1 MTTETA
7 GGTREALLAAAA
19 SLFAEKGFET
29 VSVRE
34 VTGRAGANV
43 ASVKYHFGSRE
54 GLIDAVVAEMT
65 RPVNEERL
73 RRIAELESGEGVTV
87 RHLLEAFFDPLFA
100 RIQGSVLSE
109 RLFVKLMGRMVGDR
123 PYQFPEEVMADFR
136 EVARRFV
143 PAFMKARPGLSA
155 EDVFWRIHFAFG
167 VMSNALTHR
176 DLLEQVSEGG
186 VRGEDLAVTM
196 ERVMNFCEAGFER

>member
-19 SLFAEKGFET
+19 SLFAEKGFEK
-29 VSVRE
+29 VSLRE

-54 GLIDAVVAEMT
+54 GLIDAVVVEMT

-73 RRIAELESGEGVTV
+73 RRIAVVEGEKSVCV
-87 RHLLEAFFDPLFA
+87 RKLLEAFFDPLFS
-100 RIQGSVLSE
+100 RIQGSALSE
-109 RLFVKLMGRMVGDR
+109 SLFVKLMGRMVGDR
-123 PYQFPEEVMADFR
+123 PYQFPEEVMAEFR

-143 PAFMKARPGLSA
+143 PAFRRACPGLSG
-155 EDVFWRIHFAFG
+155 EDVFWRLHFSFG

-176 DLLEQVSEGG
+176 DLLEQVSEGSIA
-186 VRGEDLAVTM
+186 REDLAVTM
-196 ERVMNFCEAGFER
+196 GRVRSFCEAGCER